1 MTLSVTLAPDLEA
14 AARAAAEA
22 LTQAIDAGEH
32 SPFAPIPVLV
42 GHPSLDRWLR
52 HQIADVVGVIAGLD
66 AMPLHDG
73 LDRLCAPA
81 ARSGAHAWN
90 DAAAGT
96 TEWTADALAARL
108 LDRWAEA
115 LASSS
120 VAPALAPLMG
130 MLQGLPDRAEHTAVA
145 LASQVADALLDAARA
160 RPAEVVAWATA
171 PKAGAAADPPEWLR
185 WSAAAL
191 DLHRAGP
198 AADRVALLHGGQLK
212 LKGPPVVLVG
222 PGLLSDTE
230 AALLRAAAAQLEVH
244 LFLPA
249 GAWPGASRA
258 VGEACAKAIARW
270 PEATWLTSSSAGQ
283 AAPEPLL
290 AKLQAQLRGEGSDP
304 LPISA
309 LPAPTLHA
317 AWSPLREV
325 EALRDHVLDRL
336 AAGASP
342 RDVLVLTPDLET
354 YAPLVQAVFAQRG
367 GRVAD
372 EGGPPDANA
381 KAKATTE
388 PKVKRAPAIPVR
400 IGGLGLRATNTVAD
414 ALLQVLGL
422 ALDRVTAPGLLNL
435 LRLTVVQARFGIDDA
450 SLPELEALLRESNA
464 RWGADGDE
472 KAAIYGAAPTPA
484 LHSHSLRFGL
494 ERAALSLVLPD
505 DDPHWSAVAEDEA
518 LGLAS
523 PFRADQRGSAPL
535 IGVLH
540 SILIAVDGARA
551 RLGATTGA
559 PGAGPARPAARS
571 AGAWRADLTALLNAF
586 TQTDGALAWLQVEVD
601 EALAAALPDDATV
614 PRSAT
619 AVRRAL
625 QGRFEQPAREK
636 PTNADAVTL
645 ARLEAEGVTPAPI
658 VALLGMSGGAFP
670 RVPQRP
676 DWDPRR
682 HEGDPARQ
690 PSLRDRYALG
700 CAVAWAREGLWISY
714 VGRAPR
720 RGEELPPCVPVAEL
734 FARLGAPKGVHPFTE
749 GARHP
754 WQPDA
759 LPRWDADLGKPDK
772 QADAQ
777 RGTPAPGAP
786 RRRWTI
792 DELVA
797 RLLNPARALLTERL
811 GLYVP
816 EDEEPLS
823 DREPIDFGGLDG
835 WAVRNDLLL
844 STWVCPAADEGG
856 RPPLLRGAEQ
866 AKATATARLAAQRKK
881 AIGAGALPPGGAGES
896 ALAAALADVH
906 VSIDS
911 YYKVEAAKA
920 EPQVKLQHTL
930 KVNDQDV
937 ELVGQVEAV
946 LSSASGQKLHLWLTA
961 SSEDSEKPALRAWLH
976 LLLAWAAEDGV
987 VGSCVV
993 GKKGKA
999 NYLWPDKPAPKAEAQ
1014 AALCALVELAEA
1026 CGRAPMPLFKRT
1038 SRAFATAWVK
1048 AGDCGD
1054 DTDMQQDRRAAAVDQ
1069 ANEAWNVG
1077 SYPAYPPERRDRWIA
1092 ALHPDWTPEHGVCDV
1107 NDGEPAPGGF
1117 VENALLVWA
1126 VPTRATKTDAA
1137 GFKLAKTLGVTP

>member
-1 MTLSVTLAPDLEA
+1 
-14 AARAAAEA
+14 
-22 LTQAIDAGEH
+22 
-32 SPFAPIPVLV
+32 V

-52 HQIADVVGVIAGLD
+52 HQIADEVGVIAGLD
-66 AMPLHDG
+66 PIPFPEG

-81 ARSGAHAWN
+81 ARSGAHDWN
-90 DAAAGT
+90 EATAGT

-115 LASSS
+115 LASTTLT
-120 VAPALAPLMG
+120 PALAPLMG

-145 LASQVADALLDAARA
+145 LASQVADALLDAARS
-160 RPAEVVAWATA
+160 RPADVVAWATA
-171 PKAGAAADPPEWLR
+171 PQASTTADPPAWLR

-191 DLHRAGP
+191 GLQRAGP
-198 AADRVALLHGGQLK
+198 AADRLALLNGGQLN
-212 LKGPPVVLVG
+212 LKGPPLVLVG
-222 PGLLSDTE
+222 PGLMSDTE

-249 GAWPGASRA
+249 GAWPGANRA

-270 PEATWLTSSSAGQ
+270 PEAMWLTSSAAGG
-283 AAPEPLL
+283 ADPEPLL
-290 AKLQAQLRGEGSDP
+290 ATLQAQLRGEGSDP
-304 LPISA
+304 LPAGA

-325 EALRDHVLDRL
+325 EALRDHLLERL

-354 YAPLVQAVFAQRG
+354 YAPLVQSVFAQRG
-367 GRVAD
+367 GRGAD
-372 EGGPPDANA
+372 EEGSPAAEADAKPEA
-381 KAKATTE
+381 KAKPEGKAKAKTD

-400 IGGLGLRATNTVAD
+400 IGGLGLRATNPVAD

-435 LRLTVVQARFGIDDA
+435 LRLSVVQARFGIDDA

-505 DDPHWSAVAEDEA
+505 DDPHWSAVADDA
-518 LGLAS
+518 QLGLAS

-571 AGAWRADLTALLNAF
+571 AGAWRADLSALRDAF
-586 TQTDGALAWLQVEVD
+586 TQTDGALAWLRVEVD
-601 EALAAALPDDATV
+601 EALAAALPDGATV

-645 ARLEAEGVTPAPI
+645 ARLDAEGVTPAPI

-682 HEGDPARQ
+682 DEAEPVRQ

-759 LPRWDADLGKPDK
+759 LPRWDADLGKPPE

-786 RRRWTI
+786 RRSWTI

-816 EDEEPLS
+816 DDEEPLS

-835 WAVRNDLLL
+835 WAVRNDLLQ

-866 AKATATARLAAQRKK
+866 AKATATKRLAAQRKK
-881 AIGAGALPPGGAGES
+881 AIGAGELPPGGAGES
-896 ALAAALADVH
+896 ALDAALADVH

-911 YYKVEAAKA
+911 YYGFDAAKA

-930 KVNDQDV
+930 KLNDQDV

-961 SSEDSEKPALRAWLH
+961 SSNDREKPTLRAWLH

-999 NYLWPDKPAPKAEAQ
+999 NYLWPDKTAPKAEAQ

-1026 CGRAPMPLFKRT
+1026 CGREPMPLFKRT
-1038 SRAFATAWVK
+1038 SRAFAEVFAQKPKTPAKNAKTAEK
-1048 AGDCGD
+1048 LPSQESKLAK
-1054 DTDMQQDRRAAAVDQ
+1054 AVDK
-1069 ANEAWNVG
+1069 ANTEWFG
-1077 SYPAYPPERRDRWIA
+1077 SAQSPYPPERIDRWIA

-1107 NDGEPAPGGF
+1107 NDGVPAPGGF

-1126 VPTRATKTDAA
+1126 GPSRGTKTDAA
-1137 GFKLAKTLGVTP
+1137 GFKLATTLGVTQ